1 MALPLP
7 PQTMNRFFVGLTK
20 TIEPQRGLFI
30 HDEVP
35 DISRA
40 RIFDPAKHS
49 FNPLKDIDYRKAR
62 ALAEVLYTITPQGEN
77 TLTVRNGKREL
88 LKALLSADRLDR
100 VTGDPE
106 VNGM

>member
-1 MALPLP
+1 LAAATPVHHNGSLAPAAY
-7 PQTMNRFFVGLTK
+7 MNQLFVGFNK
-20 TIEPQRGLFI
+20 TIEPPKRGLFI

-62 ALAEVLYTITPQGEN
+62 ALADLIYTIYTPC
-77 TLTVRNGKREL
+77 TAAPHSFL
-88 LKALLSADRLDR
+88 
-100 VTGDPE
+100 
-106 VNGM
+106 